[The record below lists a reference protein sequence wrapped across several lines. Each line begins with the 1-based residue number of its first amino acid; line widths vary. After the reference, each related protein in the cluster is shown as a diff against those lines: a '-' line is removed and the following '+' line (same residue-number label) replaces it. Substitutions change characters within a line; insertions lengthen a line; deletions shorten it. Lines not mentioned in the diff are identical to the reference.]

1 MSETSPAV
9 HVAVERWLH
18 GQFGHDSVM
27 ESFGLAAAE
36 QAIEHANNAGSI
48 WLSLIALVI
57 GVSGLVISLFSWRDS
72 KLRDNSDVAFGWY
85 YRLQTWQ
92 VVNRGPSDAF
102 GVAVGFFGEGKAADF
117 YGEQI
122 VRLEAGD
129 RKTFT
134 IKPFSEPM
142 QVFIEWRDG
151 RGTLHRRTL
160 EIKPTEDAGNAM
172 SLLHSE
178 VNDARLSG
186 RHVASAIKIKGDQQG
201 IPWKPLA

>member
-1 MSETSPAV
+1 MSESRASVPV
-9 HVAVERWLH
+9 SIERWLH
-18 GQFGHDSVM
+18 VQFGHDSVM
-27 ESFGLAAAE
+27 ETFDHSAAE

-48 WLSLIALVI
+48 WLSLIALAI
-57 GVSGLVISLFSWRDS
+57 GLSGLVISLFSWRDS

-85 YRLQTWQ
+85 YRLQKWQ

-102 GVAVGFFGEGKAADF
+102 GVAVGFFGEGKASDF

-122 VRLEAGD
+122 VRLEAGN

-134 IKPFSEPM
+134 IKPFNEPM

-160 EIKPTEDAGNAM
+160 KIKPTEDAGNAM

-178 VNDARLSG
+178 VNDSKISG
-186 RHVASAIKIKGDQQG
+186 SHVASVIKIKGDQQG
-201 IPWKPLA
+201 IPWKPLE